1 MDDEQQNTRL
11 SNRIE
16 ALERKVKE
24 NQSSRLGSIKTLI
37 EDYRK
42 VQSGDIPSIP
52 SATYMGIANAFLM
65 PRLIVVFGST
75 IVAILAVVQLIV
87 FFNQNTL
94 IEQQNRII
102 TEQTRINELEAV
114 AQVHS
119 LLGVDDLQSHQLGLL
134 KSYSD
139 VGYKLF
145 VATASSSSKSGE
157 NARRVLSSNREFRN
171 FGEIV
176 ELVDVF
182 IAGHLNV
189 LTDISD
195 ESYLNIE
202 YYDISRNDYTPNNS
216 GNKPED
222 TSPHILSRGLPRIQ
236 RELFLF
242 SNLIVT
248 SDVIKTLREDVKADK
263 ELLRI
268 LNDLQAKKHILSAA
282 RRLKIILFVYVRSDI
297 FQLRQDSSNN
307 SESINRVFDGIN
319 AALNAYCGLT
329 NYLTVNRRTSDDLVN
344 NLFSNMSKGEQQASY
359 DSINLLFDGYCGP
372 SIAET
377 R

>member
-157 NARRVLSSNREFRN
+157 NA
-171 FGEIV
+171 
-176 ELVDVF
+176 
-182 IAGHLNV
+182 
-189 LTDISD
+189 
-195 ESYLNIE
+195 
-202 YYDISRNDYTPNNS
+202 
-216 GNKPED
+216 
-222 TSPHILSRGLPRIQ
+222 
-236 RELFLF
+236 
-242 SNLIVT
+242 
-248 SDVIKTLREDVKADK
+248 
-263 ELLRI
+263 
-268 LNDLQAKKHILSAA
+268 
-282 RRLKIILFVYVRSDI
+282 
-297 FQLRQDSSNN
+297 
-307 SESINRVFDGIN
+307 
-319 AALNAYCGLT
+319 
-329 NYLTVNRRTSDDLVN
+329 
-344 NLFSNMSKGEQQASY
+344 
-359 DSINLLFDGYCGP
+359 
-372 SIAET
+372 
-377 R
+377 